1 MELLEQMIAAHG
13 GRALWQSLSAVSAR
27 LSFGG
32 LAFAARF
39 NRAGLRERWVLVSVN
54 EPHAVLADY
63 PDPGRRGIFTPGRVW
78 IESAGG
84 EVLAERRSPRTA
96 FSSPRRYLWWDD
108 LDLLYFAGY
117 ALWNYLSFPFL
128 LTLPDVEIR
137 EIAPWPE
144 AGEIWRRLAVQ
155 FPDELPTHSREQIF
169 YFDQHFRLR
178 RFDYD
183 PVLFLPRA
191 TAAHYCSE
199 YRNFAGLSMP
209 TRRKVLPRR
218 PDGRVLSRPTL
229 VWIEI
234 EEVLLK

>member
-1 MELLEQMIAAHG
+1 MFEQIVVAHG
-13 GRALWQSLSAVSAR
+13 GRALWQSLNAVSAR

-32 LAFAARF
+32 LAFAARL
-39 NRAGLRERWVLVSVN
+39 NRAGLRERWVQVSAY
-54 EPHAVLADY
+54 EPRVVLADY
-63 PDPGRRGIFTPGRVW
+63 PGPGRRGTFTPGRVW

-199 YRNFAGLSMP
+199 YRDFAGLSMP